1 MITMSNIT
9 KNHKVGIFAVF
20 IASAL
25 MLGTISVSGLDSAFA
40 TDSKDKDREYD
51 SKDKDKHD
59 YEGKDREYDS
69 KDKDKHDY
77 KGKDKSKNHESEQEI
92 EMSQAIKQDSQCFT
106 RGISALNCN
115 NVGLN
120 LQFNTGNQALGQ
132 Q

>member
-1 MITMSNIT
+1 MSNIT

-40 TDSKDKDREYD
+40 TDYKEKDRE
-51 SKDKDKHD
+51 HD
-59 YEGKDREYDS
+59 YKEKDRE
-69 KDKDKHDY
+69 HDY
-77 KGKDKSKNHESEQEI
+77 KGKDKSKDSEVEQEI
-92 EMSQAIKQDSQCFT
+92 EMNQAIKQDSQCIT
-106 RGISALNCN
+106 GVISALCGN

-120 LQFNTGNQALGQ
+120 LQANLGNQAAGQ

>member
-40 TDSKDKDREYD
+40 TNDNRQEHK
-51 SKDKDKHD
+51 
-59 YEGKDREYDS
+59 YEN
-69 KDKDKHDY
+69 KHDY
-77 KGKDKSKNHESEQEI
+77 KGKDKSKDHESEQEI
-92 EMSQAIKQDSQCFT
+92 EMSQAIKQESQCVT
-106 RGISALNCN
+106 GVASTLDCN
-115 NVGLN
+115 NIALN
-120 LQFNTGNQALGQ
+120 LQANLGNQALGQ

>member
-1 MITMSNIT
+1 MSNIT

-40 TDSKDKDREYD
+40 TEYKHKYKKGSDSI
-51 SKDKDKHD
+51 
-59 YEGKDREYDS
+59 
-69 KDKDKHDY
+69 
-77 KGKDKSKNHESEQEI
+77 EQEI
-92 EMSQAIKQDSQCFT
+92 EMNQAIKQNSFCLT
-106 RGISALNCN
+106 GVISVVDCN

-120 LQFNTGNQALGQ
+120 LQFNTGDQTAGQ